1 MNRFSSIHQSAVVG
15 RGFTPMLALVV
26 AVLCGACVL
35 ATAALWAR
43 HEDQAAIRER
53 ESLIASDMVES
64 IDRILDNVTSRRQQ
78 ELSALPGQPC
88 SNVELRLSE
97 LETYVQY
104 VRSVNLVENQRLY
117 CSSVIG
123 RVDVPLS
130 AYLTPAPAGSTLE
143 LIAGTPY
150 QPQSPV
156 MPLYVPTGKNTG
168 LLYVVE
174 ATYLADTLAH
184 GVRYEAGQVV
194 LVVSNAQALNDR
206 GEMISADSA
215 AALHGTRASSARWS
229 FSIVVAA
236 APTFVTQTHWKYG
249 LLAGAGAILVNLLIG
264 AGYLIVFAP
273 RRLLLSAVRR
283 ALRHGQLHIAYQPV
297 VEIATRRMT
306 GVEALIRW
314 THPKWGPVSPGA
326 FMTEVES
333 SSLLAS
339 VTRFALQRATQD
351 IAQKT
356 DIRPLRVAVNIAPM
370 DLERKE
376 FVADVLAANDKLP
389 DDITL
394 VLEVTERFLLQKH
407 PRIEAIFN
415 SLKAHGV
422 QFAIDDF
429 GTQHSNL
436 DLLGRFPFD
445 YVKIDGQFVRQVDR
459 QGRELIRAIAAVSKH
474 YGMEVVAEGV
484 ETESQHEALRSL
496 GIPFGQ
502 GYFYQRPVPI
512 SQLFVDTSRNPLTT
526 KTRVTP

>member
-1 MNRFSSIHQSAVVG
+1 MG

-26 AVLCGACVL
+26 AIVCGACVIA
-35 ATAALWAR
+35 ATAWWAR

-53 ESLIASDMVES
+53 ENLIASDMVES
-64 IDRILDNVTSRRQQ
+64 IDRILDNVTSRRKQ

-88 SNVELRLSE
+88 PNVELRLSE

-117 CSSVIG
+117 CSSAMG
-123 RVDVPLS
+123 RVDVALS
-130 AYLTPAPAGSTLE
+130 DYLSPAPAGNTLE
-143 LIAGTPY
+143 LIAGTPN

-156 MPLYVPTGKNTG
+156 MPLYVPTGKHTG
-168 LLYVVE
+168 LLYIVE

-194 LVVSNAQALNDR
+194 LVVSNARALNDR
-206 GEMISADSA
+206 GDMISADSA
-215 AALHGTRASSARWS
+215 AALGGTRAASARWS
-229 FSIVVAA
+229 FSIVVVA
-236 APTFVTQTHWKYG
+236 APAFVTQTHWKYA
-249 LLAGAGAILVNLLIG
+249 LVAGAAAILVNLLIG
-264 AGYLIVFAP
+264 AAYLIVFAP
-273 RRLLLSAVRR
+273 RRLLLSSVRR

-297 VEIATRRMT
+297 VDIATRRVT

-314 THPKWGPVSPGA
+314 THPKWGPVSPSA

-339 VTRFALQRATQD
+339 VTRFALQRATQEV
-351 IAQKT
+351 AQKT
-356 DIRPLRVAVNIAPM
+356 DIRPLRVAINVAPM
-370 DLERKE
+370 YLERKD
-376 FVADVLAANDKLP
+376 FVADVLAANDQLP

-407 PRIEAIFN
+407 PRIEAIFD
-415 SLKAHGV
+415 SLKAQGV

-445 YVKIDGQFVRQVDR
+445 YVKIDGQFVRQVDK

-474 YGMEVVAEGV
+474 YGMEVIAEGV
-484 ETESQHEALRSL
+484 ETQSQHAALRSL

-502 GYFYQRPVPI
+502 GYFYQRPVPV
-512 SQLFVDTSRNPLTT
+512 SQLFADTSTDPPTT